1 MSLFYLKGIAMN
13 PEQQALDR
21 MKQLVTILQ
30 DNLSTIEQMNDSIIE
45 SKSDKALELRKKA
58 FEQWEQ
64 DKDLSADVSSQRLID
79 NLQSALDQK

>member
-1 MSLFYLKGIAMN
+1 MTSK
-13 PEQQALDR
+13 EQAIDR
-21 MKQLVTILQ
+21 MKQLVATLQ
-30 DNLSTIEQMNDSIIE
+30 DNLSTIEQLNDSIVE
-45 SKSDKALELRKKA
+45 SKSEKALELRQKA